1 MNYDKEKV
9 CGWHDAHIG
18 LYTSVIKGLKE
29 ARKVKFEGLYHIY
42 DYALKLLLGSDY
54 KPLYDPN
61 NPHDVLDKRFNAL
74 KMSGAPGVFN
84 MILNTS
90 PLDAASFVGHTDDL
104 NSLVLYWLVEGDM
117 YETMLG
123 RIITSSKTISFR
135 KSLLDIERR
144 MIQDSVTYCIKD
156 VAFWQELSSSPIQL
170 LLIGK
175 EELAEILKPWVPE
188 IEKKEQETEL
198 TEEAPEETVDESYPE
213 TPEESVNN
221 NLEAPE
227 ELVDESYPEAP
238 EESVDDFNPEVSEE
252 SQKEETSTNDAPQS
266 ENDKVSHISTLFL
279 SEDIAQ
285 NQEDA
290 LVLYRFITKN
300 NNSNAIIAAIYQ
312 LQKEMKLR
320 DLSPNQ
326 IHDLL
331 HSDIDSIKT
340 YSTIIPVYNKY
351 EILKKLTLTKE
362 IGFRFPKE
370 KEKKRALKIFEL
382 MTTFSSFQK
391 SATRNDD
398 AISCSPTITEDIT
411 PSL

>member
-90 PLDAASFVGHTDDL
+90 PLDATSFVGHTDDL
-104 NSLVLYWLVEGDM
+104 NSLVLFWLIEDDM

-135 KSLLDIERR
+135 KSLLDIELR
-144 MIQDSVTYCIKD
+144 MIQDSITYGIKD

-170 LLIGK
+170 LLICK
-175 EELAEILKPWVPE
+175 EELAEILKPWVPA
-188 IEKKEQETEL
+188 IEEKEQETKL
-198 TEEAPEETVDESYPE
+198 TEEAPEESVDS
-213 TPEESVNN
+213 NI
-221 NLEAPE
+221 EAPE

-238 EESVDDFNPEVSEE
+238 EESVDVINPEESEE
-252 SQKEETSTNDAPQS
+252 SQKEETSTDDAPQS

-326 IHDLL
+326 IHDIL

-370 KEKKRALKIFEL
+370 KEKKRAMKIFEL

-398 AISCSPTITEDIT
+398 NAISCSLAITEDIT

>member
-144 MIQDSVTYCIKD
+144 MIQDSITYGIKS

-175 EELAEILKPWVPE
+175 EELAEILKPWVPA
-188 IEKKEQETEL
+188 IEEKEQETKL
-198 TEEAPEETVDESYPE
+198 TEEAPEESVDS
-213 TPEESVNN
+213 NI
-221 NLEAPE
+221 
-227 ELVDESYPEAP
+227 EAP
-238 EESVDDFNPEVSEE
+238 EESVDEINPEESEE
-252 SQKEETSTNDAPQS
+252 SPKEETSTDDAPQS
-266 ENDKVSHISTLFL
+266 EYEKVRHISTLFL
-279 SEDIAQ
+279 SEDTAQ
-285 NQEDA
+285 NQEEA

-326 IHDLL
+326 IHDIL

-351 EILKKLTLTKE
+351 EILKKLSLTKE

-398 AISCSPTITEDIT
+398 NAISCSPAITEDIT